1 MLLITDTGPLTHA
14 SQTGHVG
21 FLERILAPWTCAY
34 PMQVRTELEGFD
46 GNRAILEAKWIELL
60 PLDLKYDI
68 LAMELRDQLGGVGT
82 KNLGEAQCIALA
94 LSMSDAGQA
103 AEIYADDE
111 DGRQLA
117 LDNGLEAWTTTEIL
131 RRAVSEHRCTAEDAV
146 RFIDDMRRNGY
157 RGIDVPSGQAFVKGY
172 LPKRLWPED

>member
-68 LAMELRDQLGGVGT
+68 LAMELREGRKLRFTPTTKTAISLPSTTAQRRGLRPNFSGGLSVNT
-82 KNLGEAQCIALA
+82 AAL
-94 LSMSDAGQA
+94 
-103 AEIYADDE
+103 
-111 DGRQLA
+111 
-117 LDNGLEAWTTTEIL
+117 
-131 RRAVSEHRCTAEDAV
+131 
-146 RFIDDMRRNGY
+146 
-157 RGIDVPSGQAFVKGY
+157 
-172 LPKRLWPED
+172 